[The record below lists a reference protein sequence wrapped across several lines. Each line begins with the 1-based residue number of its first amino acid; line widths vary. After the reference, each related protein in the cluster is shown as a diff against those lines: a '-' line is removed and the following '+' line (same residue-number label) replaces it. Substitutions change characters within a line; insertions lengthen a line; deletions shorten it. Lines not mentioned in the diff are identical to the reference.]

1 MRKLLEKMKVV
12 SIIDDGDRALIKG
25 SDTDYHIIARKDVV
39 CNVGDTILYEP
50 YGCNFGWFVGNYGEV
65 ED

>member
-50 YGCNFGWFVGNYGEV
+50 YG
-65 ED
+65 